1 MEELLKELEETKQ
14 KIAEIGKKIEDIENK
29 IAKKKVETGRW
40 KPEEGDTYWFIN
52 DIGDICKST
61 WDNVNTDR
69 KRYLIGNCYQTKEEC
84 EFAREKLKV
93 IAELKAYK
101 EPKSRVWDGRNVHYH
116 IYYNC
121 NMEKVD
127 IGGVQVVKQNEI
139 YFESREKAQQ
149 AIDAIGEDRVKKYFL
164 EVEE

>member
-1 MEELLKELEETKQ
+1 
-14 KIAEIGKKIEDIENK
+14 
-29 IAKKKVETGRW
+29 VETGRW

-93 IAELKAYK
+93 IAELKEYA
-101 EPKSRVWDGRNVHYH
+101 EPKDRAWDGKNSHYFF
-116 IYYNC
+116 YYDYDYT
-121 NMEKVD
+121 ERKVNID
-127 IGGVQVVKQNEI
+127 WTTMAKQNEI
-139 YFESREKAQQ
+139 YFESKEKARQ
-149 AIDAIGEDRVKKYFL
+149 AMEEVGEGRIKKYYL
-164 EVEE
+164 EAEE

>member
-61 WDNVNTDR
+61 WDNVNIDR

-84 EFAREKLKV
+84 EFAIEKLKV
-93 IAELKAYK
+93 IAELKEYE
-101 EPKSRVWDGRNVHYH
+101 EPKDRAWDGNIYHYY
-116 IYYNC
+116 IYY
-121 NMEKVD
+121 D
-127 IGGVQVVKQNEI
+127 IYCGKISINKSWGNKFNHI
-139 YFESREKAQQ
+139 YFESGEKARQ
-149 AIDAIGEDRVKKYFL
+149 AIDAVGEDRIKKFYL